1 MTNDWSATQRT
12 LRTGSF
18 FGALETFLCVRRG
31 LILYGQWTES
41 KVMKVMAQLVKKK
54 KKCTEK
60 RQKKK
65 ISSDG
70 C

>member
-1 MTNDWSATQRT
+1 MVS
-12 LRTGSF
+12 G
-18 FGALETFLCVRRG
+18 V
-31 LILYGQWTES
+31 WTES